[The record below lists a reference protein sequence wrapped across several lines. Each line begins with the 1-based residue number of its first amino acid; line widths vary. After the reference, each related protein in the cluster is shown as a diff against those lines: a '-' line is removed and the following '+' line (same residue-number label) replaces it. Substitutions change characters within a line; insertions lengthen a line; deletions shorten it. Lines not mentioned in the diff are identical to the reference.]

1 MNDSFIFRDMV
12 MPSARVA
19 HPNTSLVAPTP
30 AAAAR
35 AATAAGPAA
44 RLAFIDN
51 VRWAMIVLVLGMHA
65 AVTYSPLGSWYYREH
80 PKVGALD
87 VLVFATF
94 QGVLQGFFMALLFF
108 VAGYFAR
115 GSYDAKGAGG
125 FVAGRFYRLGLP
137 SLLFM
142 GLLGPITEY
151 LANPPL
157 RARPLGP
164 EIADYL
170 AGPILS
176 GSGPLWFCL
185 ALLAFS
191 LAYAAWRAARPAPVA
206 DAAPGRPPT
215 ALAVLATIA
224 AMSLATWLVRL
235 VQPLGSSVLNM
246 QLCYFPSYIVM
257 FALGLAAR
265 RGDWLRHVGDRFAF
279 TAAGACVGVAM
290 LAWLPMLALGGAL
303 KPDGFAAF
311 QGGLTWQSAA
321 LATWEQLI
329 CVAMSFG
336 VVAGFRR
343 WGAGRGRFA
352 RFMSDNAFA
361 VYVLHPPILVA
372 LAVAA
377 APVALPPLA
386 KFVVLWAA
394 GALVT
399 FAVAAPLARRI
410 PFVGRILQ

>member
-1 MNDSFIFRDMV
+1 MLTARISHPDAAAAQTAS
-12 MPSARVA
+12 PSARA
-19 HPNTSLVAPTP
+19 ALASAAP
-30 AAAAR
+30 
-35 AATAAGPAA
+35 

-80 PKVGALD
+80 PKTGAVD

-108 VAGYFAR
+108 IAGYFAA
-115 GSYDAKGAGG
+115 SSFDAKGPASFIG
-125 FVAGRFYRLGLP
+125 GRFYRLGLP

-142 GLLGPITEY
+142 VLLCPLTEW
-151 LANPPL
+151 LANPSWRAAPL
-157 RARPLGP
+157 LPELGG
-164 EIADYL
+164 YL

-185 ALLAFS
+185 ALLVFS
-191 LAYAAWRAARPAPVA
+191 LAYAGWRALRGAASPIRAP
-206 DAAPGRPPT
+206 RTPT
-215 ALAVLATIA
+215 VVGVALAIA
-224 AMSLATWLVRL
+224 VMAAASFLVRL

-246 QLCYFPSYIVM
+246 QLCYFPSYIAM
-257 FALGLAAR
+257 FALGIAAR
-265 RGDWLRHVGDRFAF
+265 RGDWLRTVTDRFAF
-279 TAAGACVGVAM
+279 TVAGVCIAAAM
-290 LAWLPMLALGGAL
+290 LGWLPMLVLGGAL
-303 KPDGFAAF
+303 KADGFAPFA
-311 QGGLTWQSAA
+311 GGPTWQAAA

-329 CVAMSFG
+329 CVGMSFG

-343 WGAGRGRFA
+343 WGAGAGRVS
-352 RFMSDNAFA
+352 RFLSDNAFA
-361 VYVLHPPILVA
+361 VYVIHAPVLVA
-372 LAVAA
+372 LGVAM

-399 FAVAAPLARRI
+399 FGVAAPLARRI
-410 PFVGRILQ
+410 PLVGRILQ